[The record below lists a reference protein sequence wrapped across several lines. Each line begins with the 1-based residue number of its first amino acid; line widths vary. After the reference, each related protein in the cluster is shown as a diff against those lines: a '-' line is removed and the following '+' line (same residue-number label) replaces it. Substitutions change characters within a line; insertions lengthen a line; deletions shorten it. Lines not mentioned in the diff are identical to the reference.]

1 MEWNGMEWNGMEW
14 NGMEW
19 RSANPSAKVEVVSDS
34 STSGC
39 VVVLQQHKVLHAD
52 GTNESI

>member
-1 MEWNGMEWNGMEW
+1 MEWNGMEW